1 MLEISLSGT
10 TYALIFI
17 SIYLLKKSS
26 MGMGMGIRMGLTAMC
41 MRSMLMRTKVSRRL
55 LKWNLLLIMIPL
67 PSILIVLTCPVVRGL
82 R

>member
-26 MGMGMGIRMGLTAMC
+26 MGMGIHMGLTAMC
-41 MRSMLMRTKVSRRL
+41 MRSMLMRTKVSRLL